1 MGRDSPALAMMGE
14 FTLPFF
20 VFIHYAFP
28 ILRLRHQDRVVMY
41 PSAMLTSRIVR
52 KWDWSG
58 HVVAELRGHTD
69 YVYSVAI
76 GTGERGRLLS
86 CGEDHSAVRPSHT
99 L

>member
-1 MGRDSPALAMMGE
+1 MRAMMGE
-14 FTLPFF
+14 YTLPFF

-28 ILRLRHQDRVVMY
+28 ILRLRLQGWSDMHT
-41 PSAMLTSRIVR
+41 STMLTSRIVR

-58 HVVAELRGHTD
+58 HLVAELRGHTD
-69 YVYSVAI
+69 YVYSVAV

-86 CGEDHSAVRPSHT
+86 CGEDHSAVRLSHT